1 MITVHYA
8 WRLGPKTT
16 YGIQG
21 YNTTATGYEGE
32 IHPSCRYRTLV
43 KSGLVLL
50 VTATSTVL
58 TGRVDRK
65 TAATVDIPL
74 YTYKDIGI
82 VRE

>member
-32 IHPSCRYRTLV
+32 YIRRVGT
-43 KSGLVLL
+43 GLLWNPVWFC
-50 VTATSTVL
+50 
-58 TGRVDRK
+58 
-65 TAATVDIPL
+65 
-74 YTYKDIGI
+74 
-82 VRE
+82 